1 MTTPDLAYS
10 RPPQRPIL
18 ISVGTR
24 PEIIKM
30 APVYAEL
37 HRRGLPVAW
46 VHTGQHRE
54 MADTLYTFFGIQ
66 PQHEVVLER
75 RNASLA
81 HLNALLLEGL
91 SEVFERVQPCAVL
104 VHGDTT
110 STLASAQAAFYLDI
124 PIGHVEAGLRTGNP
138 REPFPEEKNRE
149 LTARLARWHFAPT
162 AGAAA
167 NLAKEGVPAPAVHT
181 VGNSAVDAALAGT
194 ARLEQLLADGT
205 LALPAELQALQPHL
219 AHCQLMTVTA
229 HRRENW
235 GEGITNIARAVAQL
249 LLQHDDLAVVWP
261 VHGNPAVRDAVHAEL
276 GGLAEQLGGRLTL
289 CPPLD
294 YPALLWCL
302 HRSALALT
310 DSGGIQEEGAAL
322 SCPVLVL
329 RDTTERPELVEAG
342 AGMIVGTDTERI
354 VRTVDQLL
362 GDGRLLECM
371 RQAVNPFGDGQT
383 AARIADVL
391 ARDLHLHIPHIP
403 HIPHTPH
410 TPHTASTSDLESPT
424 CV

>member
-1 MTTPDLAYS
+1 
-10 RPPQRPIL
+10 
-18 ISVGTR
+18 
-24 PEIIKM
+24 
-30 APVYAEL
+30 
-37 HRRGLPVAW
+37 
-46 VHTGQHRE
+46 
-54 MADTLYTFFGIQ
+54 
-66 PQHEVVLER
+66 
-75 RNASLA
+75 
-81 HLNALLLEGL
+81 
-91 SEVFERVQPCAVL
+91 VFERVQPCAVL

-167 NLAKEGVPAPAVHT
+167 NLAKEGVPASAVHT

-194 ARLEQLLADGT
+194 ARLEHMLADGRLADGRLADGT

-219 AHCQLMTVTA
+219 AHCKLMTVTA

-235 GEGITNIARAVAQL
+235 GEGITNIARAVGQL
-249 LLQHDDLAVVWP
+249 LTRHPGLAVVWP

-371 RQAVNPFGDGQT
+371 RQAVNPFGDGHT

-391 ARDLHLHIPHIP
+391 ARDLESLHPL
-403 HIPHTPH
+403 
-410 TPHTASTSDLESPT
+410 HTASPRDLESPV

>member
-1 MTTPDLAYS
+1 MTTSDTAPGAPL
-10 RPPQRPIL
+10 RKPIL

-37 HRRGLPVAW
+37 RRRGLPVAW

-54 MADTLYTFFGIQ
+54 MADSLYTFFGIE

-75 RNASLA
+75 KNGSLA

-91 SEVFERVQPCAVL
+91 SDIFEKVKPSAVL

-110 STLASAQAAFYLDI
+110 STLGSAQAAFYLDI
-124 PIGHVEAGLRTGNP
+124 PIGHVEAGLRTFNA

-162 AGAAA
+162 SGAAA
-167 NLAKEGVPAPAVHT
+167 NLSGEGLADAMVHM
-181 VGNSAVDAALAGT
+181 VGNTAVDAALAGT
-194 ARLEQLLADGT
+194 ARLAELLASGQ
-205 LALPAELQALQPHL
+205 LALPEPLQRLQPHL
-219 AHCQLMTVTA
+219 DRCKLITVTA

-235 GEGITNIARAVAQL
+235 GPGIQNIARAVARL
-249 LLQHDDLAVVWP
+249 LNQHDDLAVVWP
-261 VHGNPAVRDAVHAEL
+261 VHGNPAVSDVVHAEL
-276 GGLAEQLGGRLTL
+276 GALAEKLEGRLCL

-302 HRSALALT
+302 QHSLLALT

-329 RDTTERPELVEAG
+329 RSTTERPELIDAG
-342 AGMIVGTDTERI
+342 AGMIVGTDEDHIVATVSQMLAGGEALER
-354 VRTVDQLL
+354 
-362 GDGRLLECM
+362 M
-371 RQAVNPFGDGQT
+371 RAAVNPFGDGQT
-383 AARIADVL
+383 SRRIADVL
-391 ARDLHLHIPHIP
+391 SREIGA
-403 HIPHTPH
+403 
-410 TPHTASTSDLESPT
+410 
-424 CV
+424 

>member
-1 MTTPDLAYS
+1 MTTF
-10 RPPQRPIL
+10 PIAPELSTRKPVL

-30 APVYAEL
+30 APVYSEL
-37 HRRGLPVAW
+37 RRRGIPVVW

-54 MADTLYTFFGIQ
+54 MAESLYAFFDIE
-66 PQHEVVLER
+66 PEHEVVLER
-75 RNASLA
+75 RNGSLA

-91 SEVFERVQPCAVL
+91 SDIFEKVRPGAVL

-110 STLASAQAAFYLDI
+110 STLGSAQAAFYLDI
-124 PIGHVEAGLRTGNP
+124 PIGHVEAGLRTFNA

-167 NLAKEGVPAPAVHT
+167 NLGAEGLSGDGVHM
-181 VGNSAVDAALAGT
+181 VGNTAVDAAVAGT
-194 ARLEQLLADGT
+194 ARLAELLDNGT
-205 LALPAELQALQPHL
+205 LALPEPLQRLRPHL
-219 AHCQLMTVTA
+219 GRCRLITVTA

-235 GEGITNIARAVAQL
+235 GPGIRNIARAVARL
-249 LLQHDDLAVVWP
+249 LAQHDDLAVVWP
-261 VHGNPAVRDAVHAEL
+261 VHGNPAVSEVVHAEL
-276 GGLAEQLGGRLTL
+276 GALAGTLGGRLCL

-302 HRSALALT
+302 QHSLLAMT

-329 RDTTERPELVEAG
+329 HSTTERPELVEAG
-342 AGMIVGTDTERI
+342 AGMILGTDEDHI
-354 VRTVDQLL
+354 VATV
-362 GDGRLLECM
+362 GRMLSGGEALDRM
-371 RQAVNPFGDGQT
+371 RSAVNPFGDGRT
-383 AARIADVL
+383 ARRIADVL
-391 ARDLHLHIPHIP
+391 ARDLG
-403 HIPHTPH
+403 
-410 TPHTASTSDLESPT
+410 A
-424 CV
+424 